1 MFQQII
7 DNAIK
12 VKLLQWPGTP
22 FWSDRNA
29 AVYCG
34 DSRELV
40 KLWPRRSV
48 DLVITDP
55 PYGIGFKSG
64 FAAHAR
70 IQGDD
75 DRIQIP
81 AMIAATLR
89 PLQDGAHAYIFGF
102 AARELTGLFA
112 TAVDLVWDKGS
123 VGMGDLSVQWGVSHE
138 PIVFGVY
145 YPDKANKA
153 VQRGGLTTRLRKGSV
168 LRVPRLNAK
177 QNARH
182 PTEKPVKLL
191 RQLVESSSVVDDLV
205 LDPFAGVGSTGV
217 AAVLLGRRAVC
228 IELDEGYCAEA
239 SRRLEAASD
248 LLAKAATL

>member
-1 MFQQII
+1 M
-7 DNAIK
+7 K
-12 VKLLQWPGTP
+12 WPGTP

-48 DLVITDP
+48 DLVIADP
-55 PYGIGFKSG
+55 PYGIDFKSG
-64 FAAHAR
+64 FTTHAR

-75 DRIQIP
+75 DRTQVP

-89 PLQDGAHAYIFGF
+89 PLRDSGHVYVFGF
-102 AARELTGLFA
+102 SARELPGLFT

-123 VGMGDLSVQWGVSHE
+123 VGMGNLALQWSTSHE

-153 VQRGGLTTRLRKGSV
+153 AQRGGLTTRSRKGSV
-168 LRVPRLNAK
+168 LRVPRLNSK

-228 IELDEGYCAEA
+228 IELDEGYCTEA
-239 SRRLEAASD
+239 ARRLEAASD